1 MKPRFDQGFLILAF
15 DDSTSQYLDCA
26 QRLAHSI
33 RRWCP
38 GSPICLLTNI
48 MVENAAFDM
57 IQVADSVDAANPY
70 ANDWLSF
77 YKSPFRETIKL
88 EADMILT
95 ADIRHWWTML
105 RHRDVVISQG
115 CVDWQGHP
123 CRSRVYRKIF
133 DENDLPDVY
142 NAITYWR
149 LSSTAKTFF
158 DLVRDIFLNW
168 SELRGLLRY
177 SEDIP
182 STDVVYAMA
191 AKIMGVHQVTLPGD
205 VSYPKI
211 THMKKHHAM
220 LQGEDW
226 TQEMIWEQDPFRI
239 NTLAHR
245 GVLHY
250 VVKTWQP

>member
-1 MKPRFDQGFLILAF
+1 MKPQFDRGFLILAF
-15 DDSTSQYLDCA
+15 DDDQSRYVDCA
-26 QRLAHSI
+26 KRLAHSI
-33 RRWCP
+33 RHWCP
-38 GSPICLLTNI
+38 GFPICLLTDI
-48 MVENAAFDM
+48 DLDDAVFDRV
-57 IQVADSVDAANPY
+57 QTVQRVDTANPF

-77 YKSPFRETIKL
+77 YKTPFRETIKL
-88 EADMILT
+88 EADMIVT
-95 ADIRHWWTML
+95 ADISHWWTML

-115 CVDWQGHP
+115 CVDWQAQP
-123 CRSRVYRKIF
+123 CRSRAYRKIF

-158 DLVRDIFLNW
+158 DFVRDIFANW
-168 SELRGLLRY
+168 SELRGLLKC

-191 AKIMGVHQVTLPGD
+191 AKIMGVDRVTLPRD
-205 VSYPKI
+205 VSYPQI

-226 TQEMIWEQDPFRI
+226 TQEMIWEQNPFRI

-245 GVLHY
+245 GILHY
-250 VVKTWQP
+250 VIKDWQP